1 MIVAATFVGCEIGV
15 GTDAEG
21 DSQSEPERTSPGD
34 ESHSARPS
42 NIPIPDSPNY
52 SFPDVTNEIEVS
64 RIPQEDLANFEPM
77 LTEEPAIDPISSIPW
92 GYAFS
97 PQRVVL
103 IEDGV
108 IRDLVGV
115 VYKKFGTP
123 YTMHVALFENPLLS
137 NPVALSQR
145 VCYRKIFS
153 HQISYPSTYS
163 ETHTVTAGTETTQAA
178 TFEKTSGWETTA
190 TVGATN
196 GFVSAEVTASY
207 SEEVTQTFGETISLS
222 TYETKEQTFSSTP
235 DEGED
240 LLLAAWNKEL
250 LFEYVGANGD
260 PWGAAQFSFEAPIRF
275 SNQTGK
281 DLVTTNDRFY
291 RE

>member
-34 ESHSARPS
+34 GSHSARPS

-77 LTEEPAIDPISSIPW
+77 LTEEPATEPINSIPF
-92 GYAFS
+92 GYVFS

-103 IEDGV
+103 IDDADIPDQV
-108 IRDLVGV
+108 SV
-115 VYKKFGTP
+115 VYKKLGTSCL
-123 YTMHVALFENPLLS
+123 T
-137 NPVALSQR
+137 Q
-145 VCYRKIFS
+145 
-153 HQISYPSTYS
+153 
-163 ETHTVTAGTETTQAA
+163 VT
-178 TFEKTSGWETTA
+178 
-190 TVGATN
+190 
-196 GFVSAEVTASY
+196 
-207 SEEVTQTFGETISLS
+207 
-222 TYETKEQTFSSTP
+222 
-235 DEGED
+235 
-240 LLLAAWNKEL
+240 
-250 LFEYVGANGD
+250 LFEYVGANGH
-260 PWGAAQFSFEAPIRF
+260 PWAAAQFSFEAPIRF